1 MPPAPLTLAGFGAA
15 AVARSHVQYAPYAN
29 TNANFIYNLLFC
41 DHPDACRPLEGKTP
55 GPWQTLLFSERVDAR
70 AVRALAEDT
79 ATESRVRA
87 LAYNLL
93 RANNEPILKQ
103 ELLGVIVEV
112 GLEAGL
118 DVLGVYADGINV
130 RYINHSGKMAIVEDR
145 VPEMAPVVARIITA
159 SQARVV
165 HLVPREEN
173 RKPPP
178 ARGHGRITFL
188 GSDGMRHSE
197 GPITV
202 VQRQLYFGEGLG
214 PILAQTAEL
223 LQLIT
228 KVAQSANAIE
238 KPTIAFLN
246 LTGPTYDAIA
256 AKDSEEIGSL
266 FCGKVLITAV
276 PVPICDVLFL
286 YCAIGPSGTVIG
298 QGLSLRDLIG
308 KSRARVAVIA
318 SEVPVELLQ
327 NTGFQ
332 KSLNR
337 GNNSPVNLVI
347 TGSRNGDAF
356 GRFFKSL
363 FQLMWTGVPMPIAW
377 TKLAPQSPRQP
388 RDIPG
393 TICLIEAP
401 QLAFLKGGLNT

>member
-1 MPPAPLTLAGFGAA
+1 MPPAPLTLAGFGAV
-15 AVARSHVQYAPYAN
+15 AVAGSHVRYAPYAD

-41 DHPDACRPLEGKTP
+41 DHPDAYRPLNGKTP
-55 GPWQTLLFSERVDAR
+55 TPWQTLLFSERVDAG

-79 ATESRVRA
+79 ITESRVRA

-112 GLEAGL
+112 GLEGGL
-118 DVLGVYADGINV
+118 DVLGVYADGISV
-130 RYINHSGKMAIVEDR
+130 RYINHSGKLAILEDTA
-145 VPEMAPVVARIITA
+145 PEMAPAIARIVSA
-159 SQARVV
+159 SQARVA

-173 RKPPP
+173 RTPPP

-188 GSDGMRHSE
+188 SSDGMRHSE

-214 PILAQTAEL
+214 SILAQATEL
-223 LQLIT
+223 VQVIT
-228 KVAQSANAIE
+228 KVAQSANAVE

-246 LTGPTYDAIA
+246 LTGPTCSAIA
-256 AKDSEEIGSL
+256 AKDSVEIGSL
-266 FCGKVLITAV
+266 FYGKVLVTAV

-286 YCAIGPSGTVIG
+286 YCAVGPSGAVIG

-308 KSRARVAVIA
+308 KSRARVVVIA
-318 SEVPVELLQ
+318 SEVPLELLQ
-327 NTGFQ
+327 NTEFQ

-347 TGSRNGDAF
+347 TGNRNGDAF

-363 FQLMWTGVPMPIAW
+363 FQLMWTGVPMPMAW
-377 TKLAPQSPRQP
+377 TKLAPSQQT

-401 QLAFLKGGLNT
+401 QLAFLKGGLNAQ

>member
-1 MPPAPLTLAGFGAA
+1 
-15 AVARSHVQYAPYAN
+15 
-29 TNANFIYNLLFC
+29 
-41 DHPDACRPLEGKTP
+41 
-55 GPWQTLLFSERVDAR
+55 
-70 AVRALAEDT
+70 
-79 ATESRVRA
+79 
-87 LAYNLL
+87 
-93 RANNEPILKQ
+93 
-103 ELLGVIVEV
+103 
-112 GLEAGL
+112 
-118 DVLGVYADGINV
+118 
-130 RYINHSGKMAIVEDR
+130 
-145 VPEMAPVVARIITA
+145 
-159 SQARVV
+159 
-165 HLVPREEN
+165 
-173 RKPPP
+173 
-178 ARGHGRITFL
+178 
-188 GSDGMRHSE
+188 
-197 GPITV
+197 
-202 VQRQLYFGEGLG
+202 
-214 PILAQTAEL
+214 
-223 LQLIT
+223 
-228 KVAQSANAIE
+228 
-238 KPTIAFLN
+238 
-246 LTGPTYDAIA
+246 
-256 AKDSEEIGSL
+256 
-266 FCGKVLITAV
+266 
-276 PVPICDVLFL
+276 
-286 YCAIGPSGTVIG
+286 VIG